1 MTASNAAASAAA
13 SPRDSWLARSPTWV
27 LFLLVFAGGAAV
39 LAAVIIATVVLGS
52 AIVSEF
58 ENTADPGDAAEAVT
72 AVSTDATE
80 PRVAIDCGEYEG
92 VVCQGS
98 FTDEPGVTDDPQRIE
113 DAISLLVG
121 NYGNPIAVVVVRDSR
136 GATPADFAAD
146 LANAWGVGDPVEENG
161 ILVLVSLDERR
172 TEVVAQ
178 DGISV
183 PGDAIASS
191 AQSFFSADDFDGGL
205 LAIVE
210 SLDTLLEAKP
220 GAANPALSV
229 LVNEAAAAIDSSGYF
244 VEHGVTGNL
253 RVVPESSRTAKTAGG
268 QLSIVVL
275 STERAAHAETIAD
288 LILDALGGT
297 GTVLVVAPETV
308 GWASENDIY
317 AQPQLDKALD
327 ASLDATTDMHVV
339 ELFVTSL
346 TG

>member
-1 MTASNAAASAAA
+1 MSPEFFSAFTDATVACAFDSSANASK
-13 SPRDSWLARSPTWV
+13 SPRDL
-27 LFLLVFAGGAAV
+27 
-39 LAAVIIATVVLGS
+39 
-52 AIVSEF
+52 
-58 ENTADPGDAAEAVT
+58 
-72 AVSTDATE
+72 
-80 PRVAIDCGEYEG
+80 
-92 VVCQGS
+92 
-98 FTDEPGVTDDPQRIE
+98 
-113 DAISLLVG
+113 
-121 NYGNPIAVVVVRDSR
+121 
-136 GATPADFAAD
+136 
-146 LANAWGVGDPVEENG
+146 
-161 ILVLVSLDERR
+161 
-172 TEVVAQ
+172 
-178 DGISV
+178 
-183 PGDAIASS
+183 
-191 AQSFFSADDFDGGL
+191 
-205 LAIVE
+205 
-210 SLDTLLEAKP
+210 
-220 GAANPALSV
+220 AANPALSV

-339 ELFVTSL
+339 ELFVASL